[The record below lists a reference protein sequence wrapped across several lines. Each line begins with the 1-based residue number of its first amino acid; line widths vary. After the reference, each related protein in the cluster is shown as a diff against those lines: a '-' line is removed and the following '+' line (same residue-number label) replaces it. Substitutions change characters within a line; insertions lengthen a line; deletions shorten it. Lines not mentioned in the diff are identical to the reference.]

1 MSSSKTV
8 RRTLVLVVLWF
19 VLLGLVL
26 WFGGT
31 PNHDVRVVATTQHT
45 TTTSTTTTSTTTTTT
60 TTTTVAQTKSGTKRC
75 KALEPLLAD
84 YGLPADPFSY
94 IAWRESRCNPDAVNA
109 TWDANGVMTWALN
122 KNGTWDTG
130 LLQVNSIHRNL
141 VREVCG
147 KQALRNNMAGLR
159 DLDCQLR
166 VAARLYDGGKGLSHW
181 RMTYKQDD

>member
-1 MSSSKTV
+1 MTSRMTV

-19 VLLGLVL
+19 VLLAVL
-26 WFGGT
+26 LWWGGT
-31 PNHDVRVVATTQHT
+31 PSKDMRAAATTLAT
-45 TTTSTTTTSTTTTTT
+45 TTTTTTSSTTTTSTTTTT
-60 TTTTVAQTKSGTKRC
+60 VAQTKTGTKRC

-94 IAWRESRCNPDAVNA
+94 IAWRESRCNPEAVNA
-109 TWDANGVMTWALN
+109 TWDDKGNMTWALN
-122 KNGTWDTG
+122 KNGSWDTG

-147 KQALRNNMAGLR
+147 RAALRNNLAGLR

-181 RMTYKQDD
+181 RMTYKQDE